1 MILRFQ
7 VFHLT
12 SAAAFAVSFT
22 FALTKTRAMNSFLL
36 RHATPLLLF
45 LALAASQDFTT
56 GYCFWDCW
64 REREAC
70 LHKKG
75 QSHSDWDTLVRTF
88 ILTPPPKKK
97 KDISNRTITYTTVT
111 WVQSDTHGCKEQV
124 AASDICIHTSTS
136 SVNEGVG
143 LHHFLVDL
151 LLTLHTP
158 SVEFMPAC
166 SFLITWKYSG
176 CR

>member
-12 SAAAFAVSFT
+12 SAAAFVVSFT

-97 KDISNRTITYTTVT
+97 KISQTGLLLIPLSHGCNRTHMGVKNRLLHLTFAFTQAPHLLMKVL
-111 WVQSDTHGCKEQV
+111 
-124 AASDICIHTSTS
+124 ASII
-136 SVNEGVG
+136 
-143 LHHFLVDL
+143 FL
-151 LLTLHTP
+151 
-158 SVEFMPAC
+158 
-166 SFLITWKYSG
+166 
-176 CR
+176 

>member
-22 FALTKTRAMNSFLL
+22 FALIKTRAMNSFLL

-70 LHKKG
+70 LHKTCF
-75 QSHSDWDTLVRTF
+75 SL
-88 ILTPPPKKK
+88 PPPPKK

-143 LHHFLVDL
+143 LHRFLVDL
-151 LLTLHTP
+151 LLTLHNP

-166 SFLITWKYSG
+166 SFLITWMSSG